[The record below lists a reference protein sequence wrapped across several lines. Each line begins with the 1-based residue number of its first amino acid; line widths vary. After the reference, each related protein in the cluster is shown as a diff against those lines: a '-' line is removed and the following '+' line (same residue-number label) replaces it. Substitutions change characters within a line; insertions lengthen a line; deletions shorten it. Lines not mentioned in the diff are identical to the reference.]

1 MENDLYYHS
10 EIKFKVLRETEK
22 AVLVKIISCKSFEAN
37 NFLMYHKKND
47 SNITSLLELWFPKS
61 WFKKRG
67 ADFFI
72 WEKGLLLNLKKLIE
86 KRKANKIQEE
96 IKETDELIEEFDSL
110 EEEII
115 ENKNRT
121 VH

>member
-10 EIKFKVLRETEK
+10 KIKFKVLRETKK
-22 AVLVKIISCKSFEAN
+22 AVLVKMISCKSPEAN
-37 NFLMYHKKND
+37 NFLTYHRNYD
-47 SNITSLLELWFPKS
+47 ANIPSLLELWFPKS

-67 ADFFI
+67 ADFYI

-86 KRKANKIQEE
+86 KRKATKIQEE

-110 EEEII
+110 ENEII
-115 ENKNRT
+115 ENKNRRL
-121 VH
+121 H

>member
-37 NFLMYHKKND
+37 NFLMYHKNYD
-47 SNITSLLELWFPKS
+47 SNITSSLELWFPKS

-67 ADFFI
+67 ADFYI

-86 KRKANKIQEE
+86 KRKATKIEEE

-110 EEEII
+110 ENEII
-115 ENKNRT
+115 ENKNRRL
-121 VH
+121 H

>member
-86 KRKANKIQEE
+86 KRKATKIEEE

-110 EEEII
+110 ENEII

>member
-10 EIKFKVLRETEK
+10 EIKFKVLRETKK
-22 AVLVKIISCKSFEAN
+22 AVLVKIISCKSPEAN
-37 NFLMYHKKND
+37 NFLMYHKNYD

-86 KRKANKIQEE
+86 KRKATEIQEE

-110 EEEII
+110 ENEII
-115 ENKNRT
+115 ENKNRRL
-121 VH
+121 H